1 MRWILIFLIKG
12 YRYFLSPY
20 LGNSCRFEPT
30 CSQYALEA
38 LTKYGAIKGSWLMV
52 KRLVRCQPYCQGGE
66 DPVP

>member
-1 MRWILIFLIKG
+1 MRWILTLLIKG

-30 CSQYALEA
+30 CSHYALEA
-38 LTKYGAIKGSWLMV
+38 LEKYGALKGSWLMI
-52 KRLVRCQPYCQGGE
+52 KRLVRCQPYCRGGE